1 MGEREALLQF
11 GPKLYIQEAQ
21 IRAIL
26 QKALG
31 QILIWF
37 AFDLCVVQKST
48 KANRNPLTVYIA
60 ALNQQLCNMGNK
72 IQL

>member
-1 MGEREALLQF
+1 MNGEGEAVLHF

-26 QKALG
+26 QKALE

-37 AFDLCVVQKST
+37 AFDLCVLLKRPQ
-48 KANRNPLTVYIA
+48 RL
-60 ALNQQLCNMGNK
+60 
-72 IQL
+72 IQIPRLFT